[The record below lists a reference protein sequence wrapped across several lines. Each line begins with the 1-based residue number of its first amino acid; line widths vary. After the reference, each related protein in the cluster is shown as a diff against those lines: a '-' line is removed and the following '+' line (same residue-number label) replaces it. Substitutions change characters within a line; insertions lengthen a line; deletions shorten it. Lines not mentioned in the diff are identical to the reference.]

1 MKSHFQWSRD
11 FTVGPTFLYCRAVRT
26 GDVVGGRF
34 RIESLAGTGGMGS
47 VWKAFDQDMHV
58 PVALKLLHGRDPR
71 DLARFLREAELIAG
85 LAHPGIVRY
94 VSDGKTPENER
105 YLVMEWLEGESL
117 ADRLERAPL
126 TLGEALT
133 LVQRASEALGA
144 MHAHGLVHRDLKPS
158 NLFLEGKDPE
168 RVKVIDLGIA
178 RRTQSREVT
187 RTGVLLGTPGYIAPE
202 QALGDPGVDAR
213 ADVFALGCV
222 LFKCTTGEGAFG
234 TEDDLTVLLR
244 VVKGTARR
252 AREIVPQ
259 IPAEVDETLAWM
271 LAREPDDRPR
281 DAGVLANAL
290 ARLASIYGSARP
302 GDDPLDELVTTKNRA
317 ILIPIDEPSQGITDE
332 SSLAT
337 TSPFPLTTP
346 RATPASDAE
355 PLSADDLEEVRTEPG
370 NSDVSR
376 AFAAGVARAISAAE
390 ALHHAAPKPPPPPIA
405 PPLSKGTPPNP
416 SPAAIASPPLPPPP
430 VPPPPLPP
438 PPVIAS
444 VTTTAIGLGVAPSV
458 AAMKAAETS
467 DADARA
473 LPFLKSAETFLQQND
488 FRNALLQAR
497 RGIDA
502 GATGSVFGA
511 LRARQAEAHRWRGE
525 LADAERAADDAIA
538 NLPPG
543 IELWLIAVRE
553 GVVAAGSRSDA
564 LKIGALAEALMRVL
578 PGAAPSP
585 VSVGTLSITAT
596 FLMHAGH
603 GALLGRFLRWVEPLI
618 ANIEKEPPA
627 IAARLHQMRALR
639 ATYDGNPAGYLSASE
654 KASEQF
660 ALASDMRNSLI
671 QRVNAAFAKIELG
684 AYAGAETE
692 LRSAIAGAERMGLNN
707 VVLGARANLGIV
719 LNRLGKTADSR
730 TLMLEVLKESVSEGD
745 RRLEAAARTQLALV
759 LLDSGDLAGAL
770 REAKGAVELTPAN
783 APSKALAYG
792 VLARVQ
798 LANDRA
804 IAAVEAAEH
813 GLDLLNA
820 IGGIEEGE
828 SLVRLVFAQAKH
840 ASGDLPGAREAIY
853 SAEARLAARAALITD
868 PTLKKT
874 FLRNVPENAETERLA
889 REWGQEG
896 SDWSV

>member
-1 MKSHFQWSRD
+1 M
-11 FTVGPTFLYCRAVRT
+11 RT

-71 DLARFLREAELIAG
+71 DVARFLREAELIAG

-126 TLGEALT
+126 SLGEALT

-290 ARLASIYGSARP
+290 SRLASIYGSARP

-317 ILIPIDEPSQGITDE
+317 ILIPIDEPSHAIADE
-332 SSLAT
+332 PSLGS

-346 RATPASDAE
+346 RVAPVSDAE

-370 NSDVSR
+370 NSDASR

-390 ALHHAAPKPPPPPIA
+390 AKQQAVQKAPPPPAP

-416 SPAAIASPPLPPPP
+416 SPKVGPLPGGATSPPLPPPP
-430 VPPPPLPP
+430 VPPPPVPS

-458 AAMKAAETS
+458 AAMQASETS
-467 DADARA
+467 DPDSRA
-473 LPFLKSAETFLQQND
+473 LPFLRSAETFLQQND
-488 FRNALLQAR
+488 FRNALVQAR
-497 RGIDA
+497 RGIEV

-538 NLPPG
+538 TLAPG
-543 IELWLIAVRE
+543 SELWLIAVRE

-596 FLMHAGH
+596 FLMHTGH

-639 ATYDGNPAGYLSASE
+639 ATYDGNPAAYLSASE

-719 LNRLGKTADSR
+719 LNRIDKTADSR

-745 RRLEAAARTQLALV
+745 RRLEAAARTQLALI
-759 LLDSGDLAGAL
+759 LLDSGDLTGAL

-783 APSKALAYG
+783 APSKVLAYG

-804 IAAVEAAEH
+804 IAALEAAEH
-813 GLDLLNA
+813 ALDLLNA

-840 ASGDLPGAREAIY
+840 ASGDLAGAREAIY
-853 SAEARLAARAALITD
+853 SAERRLSARATLITD
-868 PTLKKT
+868 PTLRKT
-874 FLRNVPENAETERLA
+874 FLHNVPENAETERLA
-889 REWGQEG
+889 REWQQDG